1 MRIAEFLTKERIL
14 DEMRASDKAGALE
27 ELCAPLL
34 AAFPRLDR
42 GKALRVLNERE
53 ALGSTA
59 MEHGIAM
66 PHGKLADLEAPALV
80 LGRSRAGVNFA
91 GDPARPTHLFFLLLA
106 PEGAA
111 GQHLGLLGMLARL
124 LKDADFRRHLAQAAD
139 RDDIWRLF
147 AAL

>member
-14 DEMRASDKAGALE
+14 DEMSASDKTGALE
-27 ELCAPLL
+27 ELSEPLL

-42 GKALRVLNERE
+42 GKVLRVLNERE

-66 PHGKLADLEAPALV
+66 PHGKIADLQAPALV
-80 LGRSRAGVNFA
+80 LGRSRAGINFA

-111 GQHLGLLGMLARL
+111 GQQLGLLGALARL
-124 LKDADFRRHLAQAAD
+124 LKDADFRGRITQATD
-139 RDDIWRLF
+139 RNDIWRLF
-147 AAL
+147 EAL